1 MKPITTGPELQL
13 PWESSRE
20 EDSRFY
26 RILRIMLAMTL
37 VIALAI
43 PFLSIPELTRE
54 EKEDLPPQL
63 ARIVLEKKELPPP
76 PPPEPIKP
84 KPVVKKKPVKP
95 KPVEKVAEKPKPKPR
110 DKAKEALK
118 VASTSGLLAF
128 KDDLEQM
135 RDSLDVDTLSQ
146 SQMSRGQTSAARIE
160 RSLITSAAKAGSG
173 GIKTSQMS
181 RDTGGSALSGRE
193 TTRVQSTIASKSK
206 KSGNSRSAQLGGRS
220 DEAIRREMD
229 RNKGAI
235 FAIYNRALRKDP
247 LLEGKLVFEMVID
260 SSGNVADI
268 KLLSSELGDDD
279 LTRKILSR
287 IRLIRFE
294 AKNVVT
300 TRVNYSFDFLPYT

>member
-1 MKPITTGPELQL
+1 MKPITIGPELAL

-26 RILRIMLAMTL
+26 KILRIMLAVGL
-37 VIALAI
+37 VIALAV

-54 EKEDLPPQL
+54 EKEEPPPQL

-95 KPVEKVAEKPKPKPR
+95 KPVEKVAKKPKPKPK

-128 KDDLEQM
+128 KDDLMEM
-135 RDSLDVDTLSQ
+135 RDSLNVDTLSQ
-146 SQMSRGQTSAARIE
+146 SQMSRGDTSAAKIE

-193 TTRVQSTIASKSK
+193 TTKVQSTIASKSK

-229 RNKGAI
+229 RNKGAF

-260 SSGNVADI
+260 ASGNVADI
-268 KLLSSELGDDD
+268 KLLSSELDDTD

>member
-1 MKPITTGPELQL
+1 MKPTSTGPELAL

-26 RILRIMLAMTL
+26 KILRIMLAITL
-37 VIALAI
+37 VVALVI

-54 EKEDLPPQL
+54 EKEELPPQL

-76 PPPEPIKP
+76 LPPEPIKP
-84 KPVVKKKPVKP
+84 KPVVKKKPEKP
-95 KPVEKVAEKPKPKPR
+95 KPVEKVAEKPKPK

-128 KDDLEQM
+128 KDDLMEM

-146 SQMSRGQTSAARIE
+146 SQMSRGETSAAKIE

-193 TTRVQSTIASKSK
+193 TTKVQSTIVSKAK
-206 KSGNSRSAQLGGRS
+206 QSGKSRSARLGGRS

-247 LLEGKLVFEMVID
+247 FLEGKLVFEMVID
-260 SSGNVADI
+260 ASGSVADI
-268 KLLSSELGDDD
+268 KLLSSELSDDD

>member
-1 MKPITTGPELQL
+1 MKPITIGLELAL

-26 RILRIMLAMTL
+26 KILRTMLASGL
-37 VIALAI
+37 VIALAV

-54 EKEDLPPQL
+54 EKEEPPPQL

-76 PPPEPIKP
+76 LPPEPIKP

-95 KPVEKVAEKPKPKPR
+95 KPVRKVAEKPKPK

-128 KDDLEQM
+128 KDDLMEM
-135 RDSLDVDTLSQ
+135 RDSLNVDTLSQ
-146 SQMSRGQTSAARIE
+146 SQMSRGETSAAKIE

-181 RDTGGSALSGRE
+181 RDTGGLALSGRE
-193 TTRVQSTIASKSK
+193 TTKVQSSIASKSK

-229 RNKGAI
+229 RNKGVI

-260 SSGNVADI
+260 ASGNVADI
-268 KLLSSELGDDD
+268 KLLSSELDDPD